1 MAIIIAYDG
10 MKNTKKA
17 LEYAIEHSK
26 VYKEKLY
33 IFSVITSKDML
44 DKEKELLHVKEYLE
58 DAEKIAISKGADAE
72 ILLES
77 STPAKGILEA
87 AERFGVKTIVVGRS
101 DKTAFDRAVLGSVS
115 ENVVRNAKCTVIVV
129 Q

>member
-1 MAIIIAYDG
+1 MATMLAYDG
-10 MKNTKKA
+10 MKNTEKA

-26 VYKEKLY
+26 TYKDKLY
-33 IFSVITSKDML
+33 IFSVISSKDML
-44 DKEKELLHVKEYLE
+44 DKENEVLHVRKYLE
-58 DAEKIAISKGADAE
+58 DAKSKAIAKGANAE

-77 STPAKGILEA
+77 GTPAKGILA
-87 AERFGVKTIVVGRS
+87 AADRFDIKTIVVGRS

-115 ENVVRNAKCTVIVV
+115 EYVVRNAKCTVIVV

>member
-115 ENVVRNAKCTVIVV
+115 EYVVRNAKCTVIVV

>member
-1 MAIIIAYDG
+1 MAIMLAYDG
-10 MKNTKKA
+10 MENTKKA

-26 VYKEKLY
+26 VYKDKLY
-33 IFSVITSKDML
+33 IFSVISSKDML
-44 DKEKELLHVKEYLE
+44 DKENEVLYVRKYLE
-58 DAEKIAISKGADAE
+58 EAEKEAIEKGANAE

-77 STPAKGILEA
+77 GTPAKGILAA
-87 AERFGVKTIVVGRS
+87 AERFGIKTIVVGRS

-115 ENVVRNAKCTVIVV
+115 EYVVRNARCTVIVV

>member
-1 MAIIIAYDG
+1 MATILAYDG

-44 DKEKELLHVKEYLE
+44 DKEKELSHVKGYLE
-58 DAEKIAISKGADAE
+58 DAKKIAIAKGADAE

-77 STPAKGILEA
+77 SAPAKGVLEA

-115 ENVVRNAKCTVIVV
+115 EDVVRNAKCTVIVV